1 MLPASQ
7 SSTSYT
13 EEPLASRSPFHHKE
27 GEEDKS
33 NKKCQ
38 ESNYI
43 LLGRPFKIHIESP
56 PAVLVDFRSRKH
68 LVTEAE
74 VSLDYLTCP
83 SLFHSPK
90 GASVASAV
98 KEQPTQLVF
107 LVYSP
112 RSKQYARGATTLFS
126 FSLLSRD
133 ILLLPNAGA
142 VKILLQQLL
151 LLFRDGCTIILA
163 YLESHEVG
171 SATGSL
177 NPT

>member
-13 EEPLASRSPFHHKE
+13 EEPLAPRSPFHHKE
-27 GEEDKS
+27 GEDKS

-90 GASVASAV
+90 GASVASAL
-98 KEQPTQLVF
+98 KEHWRQPTQLVF
-107 LVYSP
+107 LVYILSYFLQEAAANCNMLEQQPSFHSP
-112 RSKQYARGATTLFS
+112 FS
-126 FSLLSRD
+126 WY
-133 ILLLPNAGA
+133 IIVAGA
-142 VKILLQQLL
+142 V
-151 LLFRDGCTIILA
+151 
-163 YLESHEVG
+163 
-171 SATGSL
+171 
-177 NPT
+177 

>member
-27 GEEDKS
+27 GEEDTS

-90 GASVASAV
+90 GASAV
-98 KEQPTQLVF
+98 KEHWRQQPTQLVF
-107 LVYSP
+107 LVYILSYFL
-112 RSKQYARGATTLFS
+112 QYARATTLFS
-126 FSLLSRD
+126 FSFLVIYYCCWS
-133 ILLLPNAGA
+133 
-142 VKILLQQLL
+142 
-151 LLFRDGCTIILA
+151 
-163 YLESHEVG
+163 
-171 SATGSL
+171 SL
-177 NPT
+177 KSCSCYYFGMVAP

>member
-13 EEPLASRSPFHHKE
+13 EEPLALTPRSPFHHKE

-56 PAVLVDFRSRKH
+56 PAALVDFRSRKH

-98 KEQPTQLVF
+98 KAANTISLFSIYPQLF
-107 LVYSP
+107 SP
-112 RSKQYARGATTLFS
+112 RSSSKLQYARATTLFS
-126 FSLLSRD
+126 FSFLVIYYCCWS
-133 ILLLPNAGA
+133 
-142 VKILLQQLL
+142 
-151 LLFRDGCTIILA
+151 
-163 YLESHEVG
+163 
-171 SATGSL
+171 SL
-177 NPT
+177 KSCSCYYFGMVAP